1 MLIPSTRSEYTKP
14 FTLVYK
20 SMMIIDVS
28 LFYAR
33 SGQYLKEIMNIFC
46 LVLHLNVIWLS
57 AVAYLI
63 AVIGVII
70 IILLLLIV

>member
-1 MLIPSTRSEYTKP
+1 M
-14 FTLVYK
+14 V
-20 SMMIIDVS
+20 IIYVS

-46 LVLHLNVIWLS
+46 LVLHLNVNWLS

-63 AVIGVII
+63 AVIGVIV